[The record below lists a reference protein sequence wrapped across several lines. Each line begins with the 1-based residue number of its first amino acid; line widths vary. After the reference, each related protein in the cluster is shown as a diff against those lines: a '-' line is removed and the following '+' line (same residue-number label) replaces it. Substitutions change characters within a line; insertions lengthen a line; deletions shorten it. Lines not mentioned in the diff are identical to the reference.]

1 MLSKTEAQLQFLCV
15 KNYPLFFRASL
26 VFFRGRDNK
35 CLGEFYSIVDAKGHN
50 SNRGMTL
57 LNVVCSTRFL
67 YPFSCVG
74 VLLLLFRLSGFPILA
89 HYTAPFLERTGMKV
103 DYLLI
108 SLINGIVRFA
118 CSLLALMFLP
128 MMSKRISFMIFGGL
142 GTLGML
148 TSK

>member
-1 MLSKTEAQLQFLCV
+1 MCKKISSIL
-15 KNYPLFFRASL
+15 RASL
-26 VFFRGRDNK
+26 AFFRGRDK
-35 CLGEFYSIVDAKGHN
+35 KYLGEFYSIVDAKDRK
-50 SNRGMTL
+50 SNRGMTHL
-57 LNVVCSTRFL
+57 SVVCSTMFL

-103 DYLLI
+103 DYLLV

-128 MMSKRISFMIFGGL
+128 MMSKRISFIIFGSL
-142 GTLGML
+142 GTFGML
-148 TSK
+148 TSKCV